1 VGRVLVLRSDV
12 VFLEYVFNPDA
23 EGDNITARLKNL
35 GYHCRSRHANNLV
48 EVWTQKNSIFLVRK
62 DNTLQKPS
70 GVYGV
75 GILTEKHPMD
85 IVNDCALDNDTEFF
99 MYEDDNGFRV
109 YFIED
114 KELTNSYVEV
124 DFSTNNSAGLHA
136 TSGAILQTTSVEL
149 CEVFSK
155 LCKKVESSDKYT
167 KFIFHNNFVV
177 FQENINSD
185 KVIKIITETAD
196 VFQTTS
202 TLTINGVDLLEFD
215 DVNAEGFG
223 KLAHKITGYNC
234 RAFGNQSSYSIENY
248 VPAKELNVDII
259 FRTRKQYL
267 KIQEH
272 TLDFYE
278 QFATN

>member
-12 VFLEYVFNPDA
+12 VFLEYVFNPDV
-23 EGDNITARLKNL
+23 EGNNITARLKNL

-202 TLTINGVDLLEFD
+202 TLTINGGELLEFED
-215 DVNAEGFG
+215 GDGEGFG
-223 KLAHKITGYNC
+223 
-234 RAFGNQSSYSIENY
+234 
-248 VPAKELNVDII
+248 
-259 FRTRKQYL
+259 
-267 KIQEH
+267 
-272 TLDFYE
+272 
-278 QFATN
+278 